1 MESDMATEIR
11 RTGEGILRGSPWKSP
26 GTVLYD
32 AILAGNKSTYRST
45 GLLAPYGAW
54 EAETCRWQTTSQG
67 EEGEERSL
75 IPCMTA
81 IAIKY
86 LQLGGFY
93 KSGKRTAAKK
103 NAD

>member
-1 MESDMATEIR
+1 MESNMATEVR
-11 RTGEGILRGSPWKSP
+11 RAGETVLLSPGYRSP
-26 GTVLYD
+26 GTVIHD
-32 AILAGNKSTYRST
+32 AILAGNKSAYRSS

-54 EAETCRWQTTSQG
+54 EAATCRWATAG
-67 EEGEERSL
+67 KGEEREEKSL

-86 LQLGGFY
+86 LMLGGFY
-93 KSGKRTAAKK
+93 KSGKRTGAKK

>member
-1 MESDMATEIR
+1 MEQNMGSEVRGA
-11 RTGEGILRGSPWKSP
+11 GEEVLLRPNYRPP
-26 GTVLYD
+26 GTVIHD

-45 GLLAPYGAW
+45 GLLAPYGLW
-54 EAETCRWQTTSQG
+54 EEETCRWSRSNGGESG
-67 EEGEERSL
+67 EEKSL